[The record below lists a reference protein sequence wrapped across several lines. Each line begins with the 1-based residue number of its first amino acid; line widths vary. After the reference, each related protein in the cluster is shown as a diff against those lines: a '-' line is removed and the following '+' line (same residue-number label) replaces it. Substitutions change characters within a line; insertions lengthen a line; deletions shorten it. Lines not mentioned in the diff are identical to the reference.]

1 MGYNFNIDHPSKG
14 NYGQNQYLTSTI
26 RINSDTNIIIDTG
39 VFVPTAFQIANALK
53 EIYTT
58 MGFSVIRE

>member
-1 MGYNFNIDHPSKG
+1 MDIEFLAK
-14 NYGQNQYLTSTI
+14 
-26 RINSDTNIIIDTG
+26 IIAG
-39 VFVPTAFQIANALK
+39 NALK